1 MKESDLESVLA
12 KHPDLIEAGLI
23 LTGRQVTVYGRR
35 MDLLFDDKHK
45 RKLIVE
51 LKAGP
56 IKDEHIGQIL
66 SYEGM
71 LLSADNPDIRVMLVG
86 TRVPPNIQKT
96 LDHHGIAWK
105 EIKLTSLKEFL
116 ANKGDNQFDNLFED
130 GIYPSI
136 KMTKNETNNNASID
150 NTKRGLSSESS
161 AFKLFKDQ
169 QELFSK
175 ALREYDPS
183 IWFPSLRGN
192 FEEQVRGNW
201 FICFIPGAWGRW
213 KPQRYGVHFDFIC
226 APAKKDLPER
236 FRLAIGVES
245 PLIEQQRQVFK
256 EDVIAQVRAKGIV
269 QSGFVLQ
276 SEPRKKLLE
285 ADPIPFD
292 NQSWKVA
299 IEKYI
304 ALEAVVSVI
313 AQLVRDFHKRGA
325 FDEAMEF

>member
-12 KHPDLIEAGLI
+12 KYPDLIETGLI

-86 TRVPPNIQKT
+86 SRVPPNIQKT

-130 GIYPSI
+130 EIYPSV

-150 NTKRGLSSESS
+150 NTKGGIMKGNTQQAPLPIMFNTILRNAGLSPADVRLIRHKDKRATKGHTPYELWCENRPRFEKYQSEQEIRARKKFTAPYWAVFIVDFNDDTMFAGLYAVRYQGLLPKDTLSS
-161 AFKLFKDQ
+161 HVEGDVYKAGSCDVYDLTLQDRLSDFIGKLFIDWG
-169 QELFSK
+169 LGYK
-175 ALREYDPS
+175 AWVQYADRQD
-183 IWFPSLRGN
+183 
-192 FEEQVRGNW
+192 
-201 FICFIPGAWGRW
+201 
-213 KPQRYGVHFDFIC
+213 KPVVC
-226 APAKKDLPER
+226 LN
-236 FRLAIGVES
+236 
-245 PLIEQQRQVFK
+245 
-256 EDVIAQVRAKGIV
+256 KGI
-269 QSGFVLQ
+269 
-276 SEPRKKLLE
+276 K
-285 ADPIPFD
+285 ADAD
-292 NQSWKVA
+292 
-299 IEKYI
+299 
-304 ALEAVVSVI
+304 
-313 AQLVRDFHKRGA
+313 
-325 FDEAMEF
+325 